1 MKKYISNSEIAFNVL
16 VNGKRNHISFNPLT
30 KGGSEFKTNDAKLQE
45 ALENSPLFGL
55 DYTLSEEAMAQGEEK
70 NEGGEDD
77 TKLED
82 VEDITNAADAKSF
95 LIEKGVSEDLLKTKP
110 SIKKAAKSLGFK
122 FSNLK

>member
-16 VNGKRNHISFNPLT
+16 VNGKRHHISFNPLT
-30 KGGSEFKTNDAKLQE
+30 KGGSDFKTSDAKLQE
-45 ALENSPLFGL
+45 ALENSPLFGDL
-55 DYTLSEEAMAQGEEK
+55 YTLSKETVVQSEEK

-77 TKLED
+77 TLLED
-82 VEDITNAADAKSF
+82 IEDITNAADAKSF
-95 LIEKGVSEDLLKTKP
+95 LIEKGISEDSLKTKP